1 MRLTVLVPTEV
12 VVDREVDAVVAES
25 LHGSFGLLPHHV
37 DVVAPL
43 AASLLAYRVDDEE
56 TFMAVDGG
64 TLVKCADEVLV
75 STPRAVCGPGLDD
88 LRTTV
93 TRTFQDIEARER
105 DARAALVRLE
115 SDLLRRFVEV
125 DHDAG

>member
-25 LHGSFGLLPHHV
+25 LDGSFGLLPHHL

-43 AASLLAYRVDDEE
+43 AAALFAYRIGGEE
-56 TFMAVDGG
+56 TFLAVDGG
-64 TLVKCADEVLV
+64 TLVKCGDEVLV

-93 TRTFQDIEARER
+93 ARTFREVQDRER

-115 SDLLRRFVEV
+115 TDLLRRFVEV
-125 DHDAG
+125 DHHG